1 MECCAFRPRLIY
13 KPPRKS
19 KIPRMTF
26 TKVCGMTKV
35 EDAKF
40 AADSGADAIG
50 LIFAESPRKV
60 DVGRAKEISASLP
73 DSVWKVGVFVN
84 EGTERVREVASLVG
98 LDLIQLHGDEG
109 PDDVLLL
116 RDLGFTV
123 IKAMRVK
130 DEHSLREME
139 LFEPDFFL
147 LDAWRDGVYGGTGE
161 RFEWGAAKE
170 LRGRANIVVSG
181 GLNSENVRD
190 AIEFF
195 EPFGVDASSSLETRP
210 GVKCGDM
217 VRRFVRAAKG

>member
-1 MECCAFRPRLIY
+1 MV
-13 KPPRKS
+13 
-19 KIPRMTF
+19 F
-26 TKVCGMTKV
+26 TKVCGMTRT
-35 EDAKF
+35 EDARN

-60 DVGRAKEISASLP
+60 SIEKAKEITAPLP
-73 DSVWKVGVFVN
+73 DSVRKVGVFVN
-84 EGTERVREVASLVG
+84 EGTERVREVASEVG

-116 RDLGFTV
+116 RDKGFTV
-123 IKAMRVK
+123 MKAMRIK
-130 DEHSLREME
+130 DEHSLRGME

-147 LDAWRDGVYGGTGE
+147 LDAWKKDAYGGTGT
-161 RFEWGAAKE
+161 RFDWDVAKA

-210 GVKCGDM
+210 GVKCGDL